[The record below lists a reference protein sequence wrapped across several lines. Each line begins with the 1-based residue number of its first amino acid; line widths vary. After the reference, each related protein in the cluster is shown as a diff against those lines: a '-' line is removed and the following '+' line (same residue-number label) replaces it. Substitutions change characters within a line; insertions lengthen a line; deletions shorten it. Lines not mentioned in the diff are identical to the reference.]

1 MDNTEELNVSYTP
14 AVIEFDGVAFKQE
27 INEIV
32 KAYNDFDFNNASIKD
47 VRAMRA
53 PLNKLVKRFEEKRKE
68 VKEQVLEPY
77 KRFEGEYKDSIE
89 SLSNLLSQFKSAID
103 EYDTQQKELRN
114 SSVRNYFNI
123 KADEAMLDREVFDKY
138 IKDFQKESDFKRDSF
153 ELTKKTM
160 NKLDEIIVFE
170 IQKENAFEAET
181 RYRTT
186 VEFEMTVEQ
195 IKAFKEFLVNQR
207 IKFKTVEDA
216 KEIK

>member
-1 MDNTEELNVSYTP
+1 MDNTEELNISYTP

-27 INEIV
+27 IDDIV
-32 KAYNDFDFNNASIKD
+32 KGYNDFDFNNGSIKD

-53 PLNKLVKRFEEKRKE
+53 TLNKLVKRLEDKRKE
-68 VKEQVLEPY
+68 VKEQVSEPY
-77 KRFEGEYKDSIE
+77 KRFESDYKDGIK
-89 SLSNLLSQFKSAID
+89 NLNDLLGQFKSAID
-103 EYDTQQKELRN
+103 DYDAQQKELRN

-123 KADEAMLDREVFDKY
+123 KADEAMLDRSVFDKY
-138 IKDFQKESDFKRDSF
+138 IKDFQKESDFKRNSF

-160 NKLDEIIVFE
+160 DKLDEIIVFE
-170 IQKENAFEAET
+170 IQKENTFEAET
-181 RYRTT
+181 RYKTT

-216 KEIK
+216 KEV

>member
-1 MDNTEELNVSYTP
+1 MNNTEELEVSYTP

-27 INEIV
+27 IEDIV
-32 KAYNDFDFNNASIKD
+32 KAYNDFDFANASIKD
-47 VRAMRA
+47 TRAMRA
-53 PLNKLVKRFEEKRKE
+53 TLNKLVKRLDDKRKE
-68 VKEQVLEPY
+68 VKKQISEPY
-77 KRFEGEYKDSIE
+77 EQFESEYKDGIE
-89 SLSNLLSQFKSAID
+89 SLSNLLSRFKSAVD
-103 EYDTQQKELRN
+103 EYDAQQKELRN

-138 IKDFQKESDFKRDSF
+138 IKDFQKESDFKRNSF

-160 NKLDEIIVFE
+160 DKMDEIIVFE